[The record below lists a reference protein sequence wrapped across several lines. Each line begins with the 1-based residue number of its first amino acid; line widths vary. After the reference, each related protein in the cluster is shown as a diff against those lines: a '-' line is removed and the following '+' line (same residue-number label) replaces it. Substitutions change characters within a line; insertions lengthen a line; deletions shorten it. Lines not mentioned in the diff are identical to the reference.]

1 MIILFNF
8 IAILTQI
15 LTIAIFAR
23 AIISWF
29 PVPKDNVV
37 VDIIVQITDPVLE
50 PLRRII
56 PTTGFIDFTPLI
68 AIFLLQMV
76 GNVAAGLG

>member
-37 VDIIVQITDPVLE
+37 VDLIVQITDPVLE

>member
-37 VDIIVQITDPVLE
+37 VDLIIQITDPVLE

>member
-1 MIILFNF
+1 MIIIFNF

-37 VDIIVQITDPVLE
+37 VDLIVQITDPVLE

>member
-1 MIILFNF
+1 MIIIFNF

-37 VDIIVQITDPVLE
+37 VDLIVQITDPVLE

-56 PTTGFIDFTPLI
+56 PTTGYIDFTPLI

>member
-1 MIILFNF
+1 MIIIFNF

-37 VDIIVQITDPVLE
+37 VDLIVQITDPVLE

-56 PTTGFIDFTPLI
+56 PTTGSIDFTPLI

>member
-37 VDIIVQITDPVLE
+37 VDLIVQITDPVLE

-76 GNVAAGLG
+76 GNVAAGLS

>member
-29 PVPKDNVV
+29 PVPKDNAV
-37 VDIIVQITDPVLE
+37 VDLIVQITDPVLE

-56 PTTGFIDFTPLI
+56 PTTGSIDFTPLI

>member
-1 MIILFNF
+1 M
-8 IAILTQI
+8 
-15 LTIAIFAR
+15 
-23 AIISWF
+23 
-29 PVPKDNVV
+29 PKDNVV
-37 VDIIVQITDPVLE
+37 VDLIVQITDPVLE

-56 PTTGFIDFTPLI
+56 PTTGSIDFTPLI